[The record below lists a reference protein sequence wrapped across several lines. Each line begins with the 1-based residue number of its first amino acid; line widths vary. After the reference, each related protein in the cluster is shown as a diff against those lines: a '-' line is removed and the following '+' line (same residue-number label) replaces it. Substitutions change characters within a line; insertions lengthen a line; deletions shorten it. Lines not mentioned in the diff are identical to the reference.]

1 MDDAQLPMLVEL
13 PAPIVVEDRLKTRLT
28 SHSLTF
34 ADGKLRPSSSIIPS
48 RQSLAELTR
57 EFDVACRPAD
67 FDTIKAWLTVLW
79 MSTKKSAAM
88 SDFRLDNVLSLYA
101 SKLQRYPAD
110 MVEAVL
116 AEWSSTPK
124 PKDAHHWWPAIGEIE
139 DAIRGPSET
148 RRMIRDGLREW
159 DMDQAKR
166 QRLSQLY
173 RELAVLEGGDF
184 TFNIRD
190 LMHADREAQ
199 IRGIRDEA
207 ARVRREIYQI
217 EGPNTLSKAAGE

>member
-1 MDDAQLPMLVEL
+1 
-13 PAPIVVEDRLKTRLT
+13 
-28 SHSLTF
+28 
-34 ADGKLRPSSSIIPS
+34 
-48 RQSLAELTR
+48 
-57 EFDVACRPAD
+57 
-67 FDTIKAWLTVLW
+67 
-79 MSTKKSAAM
+79 
-88 SDFRLDNVLSLYA
+88 
-101 SKLQRYPAD
+101 
-110 MVEAVL
+110 
-116 AEWSSTPK
+116 
-124 PKDAHHWWPAIGEIE
+124 
-139 DAIRGPSET
+139 
-148 RRMIRDGLREW
+148 MIRDGLREW